1 MAPLSSFTEFLIQIN
16 AHLCDIISGYLYANC
31 VVLYNLINAVY
42 FIALKDFLLNTTMRE
57 VFEVSSDNKSK
68 VEEIFKKDE
77 EINRGSIT
85 IRTASSLDMEGDYFI
100 ILDTAEDRIKKA
112 KELVKELAK
121 PYKNAK
127 KVLEKIDEQEDSAIE
142 GFGNILG

>member
-1 MAPLSSFTEFLIQIN
+1 
-16 AHLCDIISGYLYANC
+16 
-31 VVLYNLINAVY
+31 
-42 FIALKDFLLNTTMRE
+42 MRE
-57 VFEVSSDNKSK
+57 VFEVSNDNKSK

-85 IRTASSLDMEGDYFI
+85 IRNASSLDINEDCYFI
-100 ILDTAEDRIKKA
+100 ILDTSEDRIKKA
-112 KELVKELAK
+112 KELVKTLAK

-127 KVLEKIDEQEDSAIE
+127 KVLEKIDEQENSAIE

>member
-1 MAPLSSFTEFLIQIN
+1 
-16 AHLCDIISGYLYANC
+16 
-31 VVLYNLINAVY
+31 
-42 FIALKDFLLNTTMRE
+42 MRE
-57 VFEVSSDNKSK
+57 VFEVPNENKSK
-68 VEEIFKKDE
+68 VEELLKKDE

-85 IRTASSLDMEGDYFI
+85 IRSASSLDIEEDCYFI
-100 ILDTAEDRIKKA
+100 VLDTSEDRIEKA
-112 KELVKELAK
+112 KELVKGLAK

>member
-1 MAPLSSFTEFLIQIN
+1 
-16 AHLCDIISGYLYANC
+16 
-31 VVLYNLINAVY
+31 
-42 FIALKDFLLNTTMRE
+42 MRE